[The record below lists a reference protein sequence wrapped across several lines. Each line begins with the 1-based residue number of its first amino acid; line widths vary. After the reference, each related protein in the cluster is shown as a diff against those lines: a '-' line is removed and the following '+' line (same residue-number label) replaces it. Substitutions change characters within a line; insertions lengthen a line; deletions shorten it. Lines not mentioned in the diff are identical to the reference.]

1 MAAGFT
7 QAADAAEDE
16 EKPPV
21 LHLAHTMHLGQGP
34 DAGAI
39 HVLEPPA
46 HMTDVPSDL
55 R

>member
-7 QAADAAEDE
+7 KAADAVEDE

-34 DAGAI
+34 DAGAL
-39 HVLEPPA
+39 HVRFTCSNHL
-46 HMTDVPSDL
+46 HT
-55 R
+55 